1 MVEDEDVSDDEEV
14 DDGDDANNKN
24 KAEQYQKIKDRL
36 KKGKTG
42 NVEDIK
48 PGKKL
53 KAIFKLVTSLVQVLN
68 EVKSTRLVYRD
79 QGI

>member
-1 MVEDEDVSDDEEV
+1 MWMYDVTILLIND
-14 DDGDDANNKN
+14 
-24 KAEQYQKIKDRL
+24 I

>member
-53 KAIFKLVTSLVQVLN
+53 KAIFKLVTSLV
-68 EVKSTRLVYRD
+68 
-79 QGI
+79 